1 MLMETSK
8 KVDSYRF
15 LNRPAKKLVK
25 SWISREHPRPIPW
38 TPLKRPLSECVV
50 TLVSTAGI
58 SCKQDRAFDI
68 EGERRNPWWGDPS
81 FRVIPQTATEH
92 DVRIDH
98 LHVDTSYA
106 ERDLDC
112 IFPLRRLRELEQAG
126 EVGQSAWSHYSI
138 MGYILD
144 PRVLLSETLPK
155 MIRCMKDE
163 IVDAVALIPM

>member
-1 MLMETSK
+1 METRK
-8 KVDSYRF
+8 RVDSYRF
-15 LNRPAKKLVK
+15 LNRPAKMLVR
-25 SWISREHPRPIPW
+25 SWISHERPRSILW
-38 TPLKRPLSECVV
+38 TPLKKPLSECIIA
-50 TLVSTAGI
+50 LVSTAGI
-58 SCKQDRAFDI
+58 SCNQDRPFDT

-81 FRVIPQTATEH
+81 FRVIPKTATEQ

-112 IFPLRRLRELEQAG
+112 IFPLRRLIELEHAG
-126 EVGQSAWSHYSI
+126 EIGRSASSHYSI

-144 PRVLLSETLPK
+144 PRVLLSETMPT

-163 IVDAVALIPM
+163 FVDAVALIPM